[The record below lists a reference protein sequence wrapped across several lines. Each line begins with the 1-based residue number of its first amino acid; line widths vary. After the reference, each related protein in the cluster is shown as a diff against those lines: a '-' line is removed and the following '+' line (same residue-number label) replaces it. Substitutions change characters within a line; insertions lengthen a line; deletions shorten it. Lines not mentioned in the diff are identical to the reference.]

1 MTDKIEIKGK
11 TVDDAVR
18 EALLRMGARKDEVT
32 VKVIDEPKKGILGIG
47 GRQAKVLVEMK
58 SGGRR
63 SRGRQDQGDLEQGA
77 HSLGDGR
84 SGDRGRRGGRSRD
97 GGRDGGRDGA
107 RAGGRDGGRDGNRDG
122 GRTGRRDGGRGAGRE
137 DARDGSGS
145 GGRGG
150 RRDEGRDENRRSRGP
165 RDPGRGRSGRDRD
178 DRPGAAGRS
187 QAAEGASGAA
197 DNRAERRDAPD
208 RAGDQDTSRDRGGSR
223 RRGGRG
229 RRGGRSR
236 DAARVQDAAN
246 LTENQGSNAMSM
258 ENNQPEPRSAETTTP
273 AAAEAVQAPEIRPA
287 AEPRPAA
294 EQTGPAAAAPA
305 APEARESMAPA
316 AASAGDQVLAAGI
329 RCLEYAKPLRDVT
342 EEGLDAGLVSLT
354 GGMLVR
360 SGFPCRCEVHA
371 GEYRQVRIVTDDSS
385 AGILIG
391 RRGATVD
398 AVEHLVERM
407 VSTAHGDRV
416 KMNLDINNYRRR
428 REDSLVD
435 RVADA
440 IDKVLE
446 TGEPIHMEPMNA
458 RERRIVHLEA
468 AEAGLTTV
476 TEIDAEGKHVVI
488 SKGDGAAPVRP
499 ADDDQD
505 GED

>member
-1 MTDKIEIKGK
+1 
-11 TVDDAVR
+11 
-18 EALLRMGARKDEVT
+18 
-32 VKVIDEPKKGILGIG
+32 
-47 GRQAKVLVEMK
+47 
-58 SGGRR
+58 
-63 SRGRQDQGDLEQGA
+63 
-77 HSLGDGR
+77 
-84 SGDRGRRGGRSRD
+84 
-97 GGRDGGRDGA
+97 
-107 RAGGRDGGRDGNRDG
+107 
-122 GRTGRRDGGRGAGRE
+122 
-137 DARDGSGS
+137 
-145 GGRGG
+145 
-150 RRDEGRDENRRSRGP
+150 
-165 RDPGRGRSGRDRD
+165 
-178 DRPGAAGRS
+178 
-187 QAAEGASGAA
+187 
-197 DNRAERRDAPD
+197 
-208 RAGDQDTSRDRGGSR
+208 DTSRDRGGSR

-246 LTENQGSNAMSM
+246 LTENQGSNAMSI
-258 ENNQPEPRSAETTTP
+258 ENNQPEPRPAETTTP
-273 AAAEAVQAPEIRPA
+273 AAAEPVQAPEIRPM

-294 EQTGPAAAAPA
+294 EQAAPAAAASA
-305 APEARESMAPA
+305 APETREPAAPA
-316 AASAGDQVLAAGI
+316 AASAGEQVLAAGI
-329 RCLEYAKPLRDVT
+329 RCLEYAKPLREVT

-371 GEYRQVRIVTDDSS
+371 GEYRQIRIVTDDSS

-407 VSTAHGDRV
+407 ASTAHGDRV

-440 IDKVLE
+440 VDKVLE

-488 SKGDGAAPVRP
+488 SKGDGTAPVRP
-499 ADDDQD
+499 TDDDQD